1 MSVKYI
7 FREGFAGIKRAKLAA
22 TTSIFSL
29 FIAVL
34 LLGILSRIGY
44 NVYTQAMSIKELV
57 QVEVFLFDIDERTT
71 NQIRQ
76 ELEGE
81 ELIEQITY
89 ISKDSASAIM
99 KNEFG
104 AGAEDLVA
112 LNFLPASFRL
122 DVNAEAGV
130 EPVEN
135 LASRIQNLRGVDE
148 VEYNSALLKVLE
160 SNLSM
165 FSLVGGGIGLLILLT
180 ALILVYNTIRLTIY
194 AKRDLIRAM
203 KLVGATNRFIRS
215 PFIVEGI
222 LQGILAGSL
231 AVGCVFLVFEFF
243 VPVYVLDV
251 GTLSW
256 PFGRWYFL
264 VGAML
269 LLSILMGWWGSRWAA
284 RRFIKETYISGSNS

>member
-7 FREGFAGIKRAKLAA
+7 VKEGFTGIKRAKLAA
-22 TTSIFSL
+22 TTSILSL

-34 LLGILSRIGY
+34 LLGVLTRIGFNIY
-44 NVYTQAMSIKELV
+44 NQAMSIKDMIE
-57 QVEVFLFDIDERTT
+57 VEVFLFDVDERTT

-76 ELEGE
+76 ELESE
-81 ELIEQITY
+81 ELIQEVTY

-99 KNEFG
+99 RKEFG
-104 AGAEDLVA
+104 AGVEELAE

-122 DVNAEAGV
+122 SVNTDAG
-130 EPVEN
+130 
-135 LASRIQNLRGVDE
+135 ADRIETMVSQLRNLRGVDE
-148 VEYNSALLKVLE
+148 IEYNAALLRVME
-160 SNLSM
+160 SNLNT
-165 FSLVGGGIGLLILLT
+165 FTFVGGGIAILILLA

-203 KLVGATNRFIRS
+203 KLVGATNKFIRS

-222 LQGILAGSL
+222 LQGVIAGSL
-231 AVGCVFLVFEFF
+231 AVICVFFIFEFAIPF
-243 VPVYVLDV
+243 YLADL

-264 VGAML
+264 VAAMMV
-269 LLSILMGWWGSRWAA
+269 LSLLMGWWGSRWAA
-284 RRFIKETYISGSNS
+284 RRFIQETYISG